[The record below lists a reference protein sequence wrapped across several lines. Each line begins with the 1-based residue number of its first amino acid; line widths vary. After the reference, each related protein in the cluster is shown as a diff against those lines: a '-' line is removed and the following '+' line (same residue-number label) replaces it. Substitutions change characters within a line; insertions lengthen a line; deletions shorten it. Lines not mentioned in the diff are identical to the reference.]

1 MSWWTPQLNAVLGT
15 VVVMIGGGLLWGS
28 LPVWWN
34 VVLFSGV
41 LIFLLWKG
49 HTIGIVWAWSTLL
62 LGIESL
68 AWPIVTMVH
77 VRLTTNQPS
86 DEDMGL
92 MLNAVLFGLFS
103 SVFWISFAYGLFKRQ
118 STPAGAVTDRTPIAR
133 GVKPPRARNKTRRS

>member
-15 VVVMIGGGLLWGS
+15 VVVMIGGGLLWGA

-34 VVLFSGV
+34 VVLFCGV
-41 LIFLLWKG
+41 LMFLLWRG
-49 HTIGIVWAWSTLL
+49 RTIGAVWAWSTLL

-77 VRLTTNQPS
+77 VRLTANQPS
-86 DEDMGL
+86 DEDMGVI
-92 MLNAVLFGLFS
+92 LNAVLFGLFS

-118 STPAGAVTDRTPIAR
+118 STLAGDVTED
-133 GVKPPRARNKTRRS
+133 PRIVRDVNRPGTRKKTRRS